1 MKKQSADVDV
11 DSESHHN
18 SILDEEGHILFKP
31 KVPHKI
37 NEFTK
42 NIKHFTNLF
51 IFYRDHIFYS

>member
-1 MKKQSADVDV
+1 V